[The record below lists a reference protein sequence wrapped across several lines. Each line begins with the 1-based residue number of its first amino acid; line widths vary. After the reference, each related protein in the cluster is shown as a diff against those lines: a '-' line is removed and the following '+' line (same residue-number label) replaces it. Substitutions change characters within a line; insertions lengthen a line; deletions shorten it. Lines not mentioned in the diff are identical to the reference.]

1 MWAVTILKT
10 DFLGV
15 FFSYIFFFAL
25 LYIILKMGHMQV
37 KLPLCVL
44 VKYIK

>member
-15 FFSYIFFFAL
+15 FFHIFFCTIVHYFENGSYAS
-25 LYIILKMGHMQV
+25 
-37 KLPLCVL
+37 
-44 VKYIK
+44 